1 MIEFDSERIP
11 RNLLRRAS
19 IYKKGALWDGGL
31 MSVIVDF
38 SIFPIGKEESV
49 SKYAS
54 RAVKIIKD
62 SGLPH
67 HIGPM
72 GTSIE
77 GEWDEV
83 MLVAK
88 RCMEELKKDC
98 PRLYMTMKVD
108 VRQGES
114 GRMGKKVRSVE

>member
-1 MIEFDSERIP
+1 
-11 RNLLRRAS
+11 
-19 IYKKGALWDGGL
+19 

-54 RAVKIIKD
+54 RAVKIIKN
-62 SGLPH
+62 SGLPYQ
-67 HIGPM
+67 IGPM

-83 MLVAK
+83 MAVVK
-88 RCMEELKKDC
+88 QCREELKRDC

-108 VRQGES
+108 SREGQA
-114 GRMGKKVRSVE
+114 GRMGEKVKSVE

>member
-1 MIEFDSERIP
+1 
-11 RNLLRRAS
+11 
-19 IYKKGALWDGGL
+19 

-62 SGLPH
+62 SGLPYH
-67 HIGPM
+67 LGPM
-72 GTSIE
+72 GTAIE

-83 MLVAK
+83 MSVVK
-88 RCMEELKKDC
+88 SCMEDLKKDC
-98 PRLYMTMKVD
+98 NRLYMTMKVD
-108 VRQGES
+108 CRQGES
-114 GRMGKKVRSVE
+114 GRMVKKVQKVK

>member
-1 MIEFDSERIP
+1 
-11 RNLLRRAS
+11 
-19 IYKKGALWDGGL
+19 

-54 RAVKIIKD
+54 RAVKIIKE
-62 SGLPH
+62 SGFAH
-67 HIGPM
+67 HISPM

-83 MLVAK
+83 MLVVK
-88 RCMEELKKDC
+88 RCMEDLKKDC
-98 PRLYMTMKVD
+98 ARLYMTMKVD
-108 VRQGES
+108 CRDGQY
-114 GRMGKKVRSVE
+114 GRLEMKVKKVE

>member
-1 MIEFDSERIP
+1 M
-11 RNLLRRAS
+11 S
-19 IYKKGALWDGGL
+19 I
-31 MSVIVDF
+31 IVDF
-38 SIFPIGKEESV
+38 SIFPIGKDESV

-62 SGLPH
+62 SGLSH

-83 MLVAK
+83 MLVVR
-88 RCMEELKKDC
+88 RCMEDLKKDC

-108 VRQGES
+108 CRQGAYM
-114 GRMGKKVRSVE
+114 RMGKKVRSVE

>member
-1 MIEFDSERIP
+1 
-11 RNLLRRAS
+11 
-19 IYKKGALWDGGL
+19 

-54 RAVKIIKD
+54 RAVKIIKE

-67 HIGPM
+67 HISPM

-83 MLVAK
+83 MGVVK
-88 RCMEELKKDC
+88 SCMEELKKDC
-98 PRLYMTMKVD
+98 NRLYMTMKVD
-108 VRQGES
+108 CRQGES
-114 GRMGKKVRSVE
+114 GRIEMKIKKVK

>member
-1 MIEFDSERIP
+1 V
-11 RNLLRRAS
+11 
-19 IYKKGALWDGGL
+19 
-31 MSVIVDF
+31 SVIVDF

-54 RAVKIIKD
+54 RAVKIIKE

-72 GTSIE
+72 GTAIE

-83 MLVAK
+83 ILVVK

-108 VRQGES
+108 CRQGES
-114 GRMGKKVRSVE
+114 GRMEKKVRKVE

>member
-1 MIEFDSERIP
+1 
-11 RNLLRRAS
+11 
-19 IYKKGALWDGGL
+19 

-38 SIFPIGKEESV
+38 SVFPIGKEESV

-67 HIGPM
+67 LIGPM
-72 GTSIE
+72 GTAIE
-77 GEWDEV
+77 GDWDEV
-83 MLVAK
+83 MLVVK

-108 VRQGES
+108 CRQGES
-114 GRMGKKVRSVE
+114 GRMEKKVKKVE

>member
-1 MIEFDSERIP
+1 
-11 RNLLRRAS
+11 
-19 IYKKGALWDGGL
+19 

-54 RAVKIIKD
+54 RAVKVIKD

-72 GTSIE
+72 GTAIE

-83 MLVAK
+83 MAVVK
-88 RCMEELKKDC
+88 SCMEGLKKDC
-98 PRLYMTMKVD
+98 NRLYMTMKVD
-108 VRQGES
+108 CRQGES
-114 GRMGKKVRSVE
+114 GRMGKKVKKVE

>member
-1 MIEFDSERIP
+1 
-11 RNLLRRAS
+11 
-19 IYKKGALWDGGL
+19 
-31 MSVIVDF
+31 MSVIIDF

-54 RAVKIIKD
+54 RAVQIIKE

-72 GTSIE
+72 GTAIE

-83 MLVAK
+83 IAVVK
-88 RCMEELKKDC
+88 SCMEDLKKDC
-98 PRLYMTMKVD
+98 NRLYMTMKVD
-108 VRQGES
+108 CRQGES
-114 GRMGKKVRSVE
+114 GRMEKKVKKVK

>member
-1 MIEFDSERIP
+1 
-11 RNLLRRAS
+11 
-19 IYKKGALWDGGL
+19 

-38 SIFPIGKEESV
+38 SIFPVGKEESV

-62 SGLPH
+62 RGLPYH
-67 HIGPM
+67 LGPM

-83 MLVAK
+83 MRVVK
-88 RCMEELKKDC
+88 QCKEELQKDC
-98 PRLYMTMKVD
+98 PRLYLTMKVD
-108 VRQGES
+108 CREGRS
-114 GRMGKKVRSVE
+114 GRMAQKIRSIE

>member
-1 MIEFDSERIP
+1 
-11 RNLLRRAS
+11 
-19 IYKKGALWDGGL
+19 

-62 SGLPH
+62 SGLPY

-72 GTSIE
+72 GTAIE

-83 MLVAK
+83 IAVVK
-88 RCMEELKKDC
+88 RCMEDLKKDC
-98 PRLYMTMKVD
+98 NRLYMTMKVD
-108 VRQGES
+108 CRQGEY
-114 GRMGKKVRSVE
+114 GRMEKKVKKVK

>member
-1 MIEFDSERIP
+1 M
-11 RNLLRRAS
+11 RAV
-19 IYKKGALWDGGL
+19 

-62 SGLPH
+62 SGLTH

-83 MLVAK
+83 MLVVK
-88 RCMEELKKDC
+88 RCMDELKKDC
-98 PRLYMTMKVD
+98 ARLYMTMKVD
-108 VRQGES
+108 CRQGES
-114 GRMGKKVRSVE
+114 GRMGKKVKKVE

>member
-1 MIEFDSERIP
+1 
-11 RNLLRRAS
+11 
-19 IYKKGALWDGGL
+19 

-54 RAVKIIKD
+54 RAVKIIKG
-62 SGLPH
+62 SGLPYH
-67 HIGPM
+67 LGPM

-77 GEWDEV
+77 GEWDAV
-83 MLVAK
+83 MFVVK
-88 RCMEELKKDC
+88 QCMEELKKDC

-108 VRQGES
+108 CREGRS
-114 GRMGKKVRSVE
+114 GRMVQKVRSVE

>member
-1 MIEFDSERIP
+1 
-11 RNLLRRAS
+11 
-19 IYKKGALWDGGL
+19 

-54 RAVKIIKD
+54 RAVRIIKD

-67 HIGPM
+67 HVGPM

-77 GEWDEV
+77 GEWDEIMHV
-83 MLVAK
+83 VK

-108 VRQGES
+108 CRQGES
-114 GRMGKKVRSVE
+114 LRMGKKISSVK

>member
-1 MIEFDSERIP
+1 
-11 RNLLRRAS
+11 
-19 IYKKGALWDGGL
+19 

-72 GTSIE
+72 GTAIE
-77 GEWDEV
+77 GEWEEV
-83 MLVAK
+83 MSVVKSCVEA
-88 RCMEELKKDC
+88 LKKDC
-98 PRLYMTMKVD
+98 NRMYLTIKVD
-108 VRQGES
+108 YRQGQS
-114 GRMGKKVRSVE
+114 GRMEKKVRKVE

>member
-1 MIEFDSERIP
+1 
-11 RNLLRRAS
+11 
-19 IYKKGALWDGGL
+19 

-38 SIFPIGKEESV
+38 SVFPIGKEESV

-67 HIGPM
+67 LIGPM
-72 GTSIE
+72 GTAIE

-83 MLVAK
+83 MLVVK

-108 VRQGES
+108 CRQGES
-114 GRMGKKVRSVE
+114 GRMEKKVKKVE

>member
-1 MIEFDSERIP
+1 
-11 RNLLRRAS
+11 
-19 IYKKGALWDGGL
+19 

-72 GTSIE
+72 GTAIE

-83 MLVAK
+83 MSVVK
-88 RCMEELKKDC
+88 NCMAALKKDC
-98 PRLYMTMKVD
+98 NRLYMTMKVD
-108 VRQGES
+108 CRQGES
-114 GRMGKKVRSVE
+114 GRMEKKVRKVE

>member
-1 MIEFDSERIP
+1 
-11 RNLLRRAS
+11 
-19 IYKKGALWDGGL
+19 

-49 SKYAS
+49 SKYAA
-54 RAVKIIKD
+54 RAVNIIRE
-62 SGLPH
+62 SGLAH
-67 HIGPM
+67 HISPM

-83 MLVAK
+83 MGVIT

-98 PRLYMTMKVD
+98 SRLYMTMKVD
-108 VRQGES
+108 CREGVS
-114 GRMGKKVRSVE
+114 GRIERKVKAVE

>member
-1 MIEFDSERIP
+1 MEW
-11 RNLLRRAS
+11 
-19 IYKKGALWDGGL
+19 GVL
-31 MSVIVDF
+31 MSAIVDF

-83 MLVAK
+83 MLVVK

-108 VRQGES
+108 CRQGES
-114 GRMGKKVRSVE
+114 LRMGKKVRSVK

>member
-1 MIEFDSERIP
+1 
-11 RNLLRRAS
+11 
-19 IYKKGALWDGGL
+19 

-54 RAVKIIKD
+54 RAVKVIKD
-62 SGLPH
+62 SGLAY
-67 HIGPM
+67 HISPM

-83 MLVAK
+83 MLVVK
-88 RCMEELKKDC
+88 NCMEELKKDC
-98 PRLYMTMKVD
+98 HRLYMTMKVD
-108 VRQGES
+108 CRQGES
-114 GRMGKKVRSVE
+114 GRIGKKVKKVE

>member
-1 MIEFDSERIP
+1 
-11 RNLLRRAS
+11 
-19 IYKKGALWDGGL
+19 

-54 RAVKIIKD
+54 RAVRIITD
-62 SGLPH
+62 SGIPYH
-67 HIGPM
+67 VGPM

-83 MLVAK
+83 MLVVK
-88 RCMEELKKDC
+88 RCMQELKKDC

-108 VRQGES
+108 CRQGES
-114 GRMGKKVRSVE
+114 LRMGKKISSVK

>member
-1 MIEFDSERIP
+1 
-11 RNLLRRAS
+11 
-19 IYKKGALWDGGL
+19 

-72 GTSIE
+72 GTAIE

-83 MLVAK
+83 MSVVK
-88 RCMEELKKDC
+88 NCMAALKKDC
-98 PRLYMTMKVD
+98 NRLYMTMKVD
-108 VRQGES
+108 CRQGES
-114 GRMGKKVRSVE
+114 GRMAKKVKKVE

>member
-1 MIEFDSERIP
+1 
-11 RNLLRRAS
+11 
-19 IYKKGALWDGGL
+19 

-54 RAVKIIKD
+54 KAVKIIKD

-72 GTSIE
+72 GTAIE

-83 MLVAK
+83 MTVVK
-88 RCMEELKKDC
+88 SCMEALKRDC
-98 PRLYMTMKVD
+98 NRLYMTMKVD
-108 VRQGES
+108 CRQGES
-114 GRMGKKVRSVE
+114 GRMGKKVRKVE

>member
-1 MIEFDSERIP
+1 M
-11 RNLLRRAS
+11 
-19 IYKKGALWDGGL
+19 GVV

-38 SIFPIGKEESV
+38 SIFPLGKEESV

-72 GTSIE
+72 GTSI
-77 GEWDEV
+77 GE
-83 MLVAK
+83 L
-88 RCMEELKKDC
+88 
-98 PRLYMTMKVD
+98 
-108 VRQGES
+108 
-114 GRMGKKVRSVE
+114 